1 MRRGRALPAAM
12 LVTAA
17 LAATECETPDGEAIS
32 REQFVETYVALRV
45 AELRS
50 PGAVI
55 PDGERERVLAE
66 QEITEDDLV
75 RFAEANGD
83 DVAFMQEVWAEVENR
98 LDELRSRPDTVG

>member
-1 MRRGRALPAAM
+1 MKCGRALPAA
-12 LVTAA
+12 LFVAAA
-17 LAATECETPDGEAIS
+17 LAAAGCEDPVGEAIS

-50 PGAVI
+50 PRAVI

-66 QEITEDDLV
+66 REVTEDDLV
-75 RFAEANGD
+75 GFAEENGV
-83 DVAFMQEVWAEVENR
+83 DVAFMQEVWAEVENK